1 MEKRKLRRRVMLG
14 LTLGTTGFALL
25 PALPAQA
32 MTLTEYKQAL
42 AEGRA
47 FHLDVDDFFGK
58 TVSTTQLASTPEQK
72 KIVRAA
78 GPSGE
83 IVVQLD
89 HGTKMGPAEIRSTD
103 VALDAEGNIRKNWTY
118 RTNNKNDE
126 TDQTDENGHTDDS
139 GEIYL
144 ADGIPNADINNSSAV
159 VDATDTKFVGSVHQL
174 NGTVIAKAENIVGVG
189 GGGYAANGGWYFSG
203 YTIGSDEEIDKDMRE
218 IGHVV

>member
-1 MEKRKLRRRVMLG
+1 MEERKLRRRVLLG
-14 LTLGTTGFALL
+14 LTLGTAGFALL

-47 FHLDVDDFFGK
+47 FHLDVDDFSSK

-89 HGTKMGPAEIRSTD
+89 HGTKLGPAEIVRRMLRLMSRGIS
-103 VALDAEGNIRKNWTY
+103 VKI
-118 RTNNKNDE
+118 
-126 TDQTDENGHTDDS
+126 GHTVP
-139 GEIYL
+139 IIRMMRQIRRMKMAIRMIL
-144 ADGIPNADINNSSAV
+144 
-159 VDATDTKFVGSVHQL
+159 
-174 NGTVIAKAENIVGVG
+174 
-189 GGGYAANGGWYFSG
+189 
-203 YTIGSDEEIDKDMRE
+203 EEFILLMVC
-218 IGHVV
+218 I

>member
-1 MEKRKLRRRVMLG
+1 MEKRKLRRRVLLG
-14 LTLGTTGFALL
+14 LTLGTAGFALL

-89 HGTKMGPAEIRSTD
+89 HGTKLGPAEIRSTD

-118 RTNNKNDE
+118 RTNNKDDE

-144 ADGIPNADINNSSAV
+144 ADGMHINNDGIPNADINNSSAI
-159 VDATDTKFVGSVHQL
+159 VDA
-174 NGTVIAKAENIVGVG
+174 
-189 GGGYAANGGWYFSG
+189 
-203 YTIGSDEEIDKDMRE
+203 R
-218 IGHVV
+218 